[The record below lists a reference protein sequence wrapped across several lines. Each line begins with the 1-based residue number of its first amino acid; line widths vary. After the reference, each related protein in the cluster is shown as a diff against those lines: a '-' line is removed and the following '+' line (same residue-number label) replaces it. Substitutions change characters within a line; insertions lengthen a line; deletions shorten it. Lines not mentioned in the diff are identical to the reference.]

1 MDATTILINF
11 AYLLTFLALSIKE
24 VLWLR
29 IVLTSSHSMIFI
41 NNYFFDQSYNVAF
54 WNFVFVTVNVVQIIS
69 IYYDRKPRN
78 IPDKFKDLYQDIFNE
93 FSSKEFLYFLE
104 LGELV
109 ESVDEKIICSGYR
122 QEELFLVLDGLAKVQ
137 REGRDI
143 AILERGQFIA
153 EISFLTNQPAS
164 ADVYSEGVLN
174 YMKWDQS
181 KIKAIKNTN
190 NLFWIKLSNV
200 LTNDITLKISK

>member
-1 MDATTILINF
+1 
-11 AYLLTFLALSIKE
+11 
-24 VLWLR
+24 
-29 IVLTSSHSMIFI
+29 MIFI
-41 NNYFFDQSYNVAF
+41 NNYFFDQNYNVAF
-54 WNFVFVTVNVVQIIS
+54 WNFVFVTVNVVQIIN

-78 IPDKFKDLYQDIFNE
+78 IPDKFKDLYQDVFNE
-93 FSSKEFLYFLE
+93 FSSKEFLYFFE
-104 LGELV
+104 LGESV
-109 ESVDEKIICSGYR
+109 ESVNEKIICSGDR
-122 QEELFLVLDGLAKVQ
+122 QEELFLVLDGFAKVQ

-143 AILERGQFIA
+143 AVLERGQFIA

-164 ADVYSEGVLN
+164 ADVYSEGALE

-190 NLFWIKLSNV
+190 NLFWIKLNNV

>member
-1 MDATTILINF
+1 MDATTILINL

-29 IVLTSSHSMIFI
+29 IVLTSSHSMIFV
-41 NNYFFDQSYNVAF
+41 NNYFFGQNYNVAF

-78 IPDKFKDLYQDIFNE
+78 IPDKFKDLYKDVFNE
-93 FSSKEFLYFLE
+93 FSSKEFLYFFE
-104 LGELV
+104 LGESI
-109 ESVDEKIICSGYR
+109 ESINEKIICSGDR
-122 QEELFLVLDGLAKVQ
+122 QKELFLVLDGSAKVQ

-143 AILERGQFIA
+143 AVLERGQFIA

-164 ADVYSEGVLN
+164 ADVYSEGVLS

-190 NLFWIKLSNV
+190 NLFWIKLNNV